1 MNQKLNW
8 SIHKVKTKLCA
19 ASEISTGEVKRFE
32 VDDKPVAL
40 VHTEDGGFHA
50 VNDTC
55 SHGDISLSE
64 GFVEGCSLECIGHG
78 SQFDLT
84 TGEPLS
90 LPAYEPIEVYK
101 VEVIADEVFVDT
113 DTLLNK
119 KEFKA

>member
-1 MNQKLNW
+1 M
-8 SIHKVKTKLCA
+8 KTKLCA
-19 ASEISTGEVKRFE
+19 TSEISTGEVKCFE

-40 VHTEDGGFHA
+40 VHTEDDDFHA

-84 TGEPLS
+84 TGQPLS
-90 LPAYEPIEVYK
+90 LPAYEPIEVYQ
-101 VEVIADEVFVDT
+101 VEVIDGEVFVDT
-113 DTLLNK
+113 YTVLNK
-119 KEFKA
+119 EEFKA